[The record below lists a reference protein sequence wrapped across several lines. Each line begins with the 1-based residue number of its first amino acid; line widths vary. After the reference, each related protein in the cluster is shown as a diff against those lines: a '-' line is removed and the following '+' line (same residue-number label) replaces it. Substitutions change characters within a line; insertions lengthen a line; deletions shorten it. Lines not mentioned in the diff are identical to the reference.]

1 MLSWL
6 STARCEFLGGFMNRG
21 FSLIE
26 LAAVILI
33 IALLLAGISAGSSLI
48 KQSEMQAVISDFQT
62 FRKSYY
68 DFTTRYRQ
76 IPGDM
81 ANAATYWSSGC
92 TVTITC
98 NGDGD
103 ARVESVWNS
112 NTDETARAMKH
123 LSLAELIPHGINTI
137 PASYVGVISVG
148 DLAPASKITGAGYFI
163 SSGTD
168 IGGDAAGSIIASP
181 WSSDTLINSV
191 FLGRKTGSATSNGLT
206 NGSVNASYAYNI
218 DKKIDDGKTDTS
230 GNSIG
235 FNTGKIRARNDG
247 TGATTC
253 INAGATAYVVTSKEE
268 TCLVGY
274 QLNDR

>member
-1 MLSWL
+1 
-6 STARCEFLGGFMNRG
+6 MNKG

-26 LAAVILI
+26 LAAVVLI
-33 IALLLAGISAGSSLI
+33 IALLLAGISAGSNLI

-62 FRKSYY
+62 FRKAYY
-68 DFTTRYRQ
+68 DFTIRYKQ
-76 IPGDM
+76 VPGDM
-81 ANAATYWSSGC
+81 ANAANYWASGC
-92 TVTITC
+92 TITITC
-98 NGDGD
+98 NGNGN
-103 ARVESVWNS
+103 ARVESVWGS

-123 LSLAELIPHGINTI
+123 LSLAELIPYGINTI
-137 PASYVGVISVG
+137 PASYAGVISVG
-148 DLAPASKITGAGYFI
+148 DLAPASKVTGAGYFI

-168 IGGDAAGSIIASP
+168 IGGDFIGTVIASP

-206 NGSVNASYAYNI
+206 SGSVNASYAYNI

-230 GNSIG
+230 LNTIG
-235 FNTGKIRARNDG
+235 FNTGKIRVRNDSS
-247 TGATTC
+247 GAVTC
-253 INAGATAYVVTSKEE
+253 INAGSTSYVVTSKDE